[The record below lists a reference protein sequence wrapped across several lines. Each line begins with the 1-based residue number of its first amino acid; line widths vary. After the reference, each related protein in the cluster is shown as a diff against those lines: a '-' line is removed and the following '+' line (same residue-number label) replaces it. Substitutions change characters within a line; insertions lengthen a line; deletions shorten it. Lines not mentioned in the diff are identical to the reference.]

1 MVFFDG
7 EEAFK
12 EWTKNDS
19 LYGSRHLAEVWSN
32 TTHPKGSNA
41 TMIDTIVSIKESYY
55 NFKYYTR
62 LGEKPPTKIMYAGQK
77 NLNTPCTY
85 VVGKVLSLYDLVIV
99 LYLHQALKSPS
110 HCLRVCIPKQLSCFP

>member
-32 TTHPKGSNA
+32 TTHPKGSDT
-41 TMIDTIVSIKESYY
+41 TMIDTIVSIKY
-55 NFKYYTR
+55 NNIIIIKYYTR
-62 LGEKPPTKIMYAGQK
+62 LGEKPPPKIMYAGQ
-77 NLNTPCTY
+77 NFEH
-85 VVGKVLSLYDLVIV
+85 SLYI
-99 LYLHQALKSPS
+99 YMLKGIFYFS
-110 HCLRVCIPKQLSCFP
+110 

>member
-32 TTHPKGSNA
+32 TTHPKGSDT
-41 TMIDTIVSIKESYY
+41 TMIDTIVSIKYS
-55 NFKYYTR
+55 N
-62 LGEKPPTKIMYAGQK
+62 
-77 NLNTPCTY
+77 N
-85 VVGKVLSLYDLVIV
+85 
-99 LYLHQALKSPS
+99 
-110 HCLRVCIPKQLSCFP
+110 

>member
-32 TTHPKGSNA
+32 TTHPKGSNT
-41 TMIDTIVSIKESYY
+41 TMIDTIVSIKYSNY
-55 NFKYYTR
+55 N
-62 LGEKPPTKIMYAGQK
+62 
-77 NLNTPCTY
+77 N
-85 VVGKVLSLYDLVIV
+85 
-99 LYLHQALKSPS
+99 
-110 HCLRVCIPKQLSCFP
+110 

>member
-32 TTHPKGSNA
+32 TTHPKGSNT
-41 TMIDTIVSIKESYY
+41 TMINTIVSLKY
-55 NFKYYTR
+55 NYKDTR
-62 LGEKPPTKIMYAGQK
+62 LGEKSPTKMMYAGQK
-77 NLNTPCTY
+77 NWTL
-85 VVGKVLSLYDLVIV
+85 
-99 LYLHQALKSPS
+99 
-110 HCLRVCIPKQLSCFP
+110 LRYML